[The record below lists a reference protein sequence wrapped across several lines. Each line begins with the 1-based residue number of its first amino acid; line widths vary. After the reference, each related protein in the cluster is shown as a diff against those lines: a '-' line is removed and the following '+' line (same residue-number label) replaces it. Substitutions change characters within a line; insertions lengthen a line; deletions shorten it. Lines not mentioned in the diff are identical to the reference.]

1 MKKEQ
6 EIARID
12 AEIVL
17 SQRDII
23 TENSKPNPDQNYLSL
38 LRNRISNLEN
48 RKRYLQTGNIR

>member
-12 AEIVL
+12 AEITL

-23 TENSKPNPDQNYLSL
+23 TENSKPNPDQSYISL
-38 LRNRISNLEN
+38 LRNRIRNLEN
-48 RKRYLQTGNIR
+48 RKRYLQQGSI